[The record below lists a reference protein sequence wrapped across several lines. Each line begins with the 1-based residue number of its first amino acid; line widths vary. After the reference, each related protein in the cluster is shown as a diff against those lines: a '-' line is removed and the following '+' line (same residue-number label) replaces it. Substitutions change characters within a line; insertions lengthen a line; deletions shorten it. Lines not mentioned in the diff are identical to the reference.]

1 MTRAITASALLA
13 LTLFIPQRAAAFA
26 VFEIIVADGPDEGFN
41 DPTPATPVGGN
52 TGTTRGA
59 QRLQALQHAAD
70 QWGAQLD
77 STVVIRI
84 EATFDP
90 IECVGGYSTTLALGG
105 TTFLE
110 FVLDDEGDEVIVPT
124 ALGDRM
130 EGVDLTPGEAD
141 ISIQFNS
148 NLDSRSC
155 IDGIGWYYGLD
166 GLPGDD
172 TDMID
177 TALHEIAHG
186 LGIQSL
192 HDQDTGELFDDTPP
206 AYLKRV
212 LDLDTRKH
220 WHEMTTAERLMS
232 QGNARRVVWDGPR
245 TTALSSELL
254 AGGLPSVTSP
264 QVPTLSGFYA
274 DTTFGAWTVATSVSG
289 ELAADTTGNCPPSNV
304 SGKVALLS
312 WECAHSSW
320 AISLESEGAIAIL
333 IESASDWEVPAVP
346 YDEPMPLP
354 VSVPVIAISS
364 ADFLKL
370 IDAATAGAV
379 TVELSIDEALRLGGD
394 DEGRVMMNISTP
406 VNLSSL
412 AHVEPLARPNLLMEP
427 LTTPRTLHELDIT
440 PAMLHDIGWVPFCGN
455 GEIDQEEECDD
466 AGDNDDV
473 KPNACRTTCRE
484 AACGDGVLDA
494 DEACDD
500 GDDNSASAP
509 NACRTTCEEPACG
522 DGVHDDGEACDDGA
536 ENNDVAPNACR
547 MSCKV
552 ASCGDGVTDQAETCD
567 DAADNSDTEPGACRT
582 TCVVARCGDG
592 VIDGDETCDDGA
604 ANDDRTPNA
613 CRTSCEE
620 ARCGDSVVDDGE
632 RCDPAT
638 GMPCNADC
646 SSEDP
651 DAPPLGDGGMRGD
664 EDDTPTTSEN
674 SDDGGCGCRVVG
686 VPPASSRGG
695 AVPFVLGVLA
705 FFLRRARRAPL
716 TAASRAPG

>member
-1 MTRAITASALLA
+1 MMRALLA
-13 LTLFIPQRAAAFA
+13 CALLAVTLFIAPQRAAAFA
-26 VFEIIVADGPDEGFN
+26 TFEIIVGDGPDEGFN

-70 QWGAQLD
+70 KWGAQLD
-77 STVVIRI
+77 SRVVIRI

-110 FVLDDEGDEVIVPT
+110 FVIDDEGDEVIVPT

-130 EGVDLTPGEAD
+130 EETDLTPGEPD

-148 NLDSRSC
+148 NVDSRTC
-155 IDGIGWYYGLD
+155 LDGIGWYYGLD
-166 GLPGDD
+166 GQPGTD
-172 TDMID
+172 TDMVD

-192 HDQDTGELFDDTPP
+192 HDQDTGELIDNTPP

-212 LDLDTRKH
+212 LDLDTGKH
-220 WHEMTTAERLMS
+220 WHEMTTAERLAS

-254 AGGLPSVTSP
+254 ASGLPSVTSP
-264 QVPTLSGFYA
+264 QVPSLSGFYA

-289 ELAADTTGNCPPSNV
+289 ELAADTAGNCPPSNV
-304 SGKVALLS
+304 SGKVALLA

-320 AISLESEGAIAIL
+320 AVSVESEGAIAML
-333 IESASDWEVPAVP
+333 IESAADWEVPAVP
-346 YDEPMPLP
+346 YDEDMPLP
-354 VSVPVIAISS
+354 IGVPVIAVSS
-364 ADFLKL
+364 ADYLRL
-370 IDAATAGAV
+370 IDAATAGTV
-379 TVELSIDEALRLGGD
+379 TVTLSIDEEQRLGAD

-455 GEIDQEEECDD
+455 GERDQEEECDD
-466 AGDNDDV
+466 GDDNSDTE
-473 KPNACRTTCRE
+473 PNACRTTCAE
-484 AACGDGVLDA
+484 AACGDGVRD
-494 DEACDD
+494 DGEACDD
-500 GDDNSASAP
+500 GEDNSATAP

-536 ENNDVAPNACR
+536 ENDDVAANACR
-547 MSCKV
+547 TSCKA
-552 ASCGDGVTDQAETCD
+552 ASCGDGVTDQGEACD
-567 DAADNSDTEPGACRT
+567 DGARNSDTAAGACRT
-582 TCVVARCGDG
+582 ACVVARCGDG
-592 VIDGDETCDDGA
+592 VIDDGEACDDGA
-604 ANDDRTPNA
+604 ANDDRAPNA
-613 CRTSCEE
+613 CRSRCEE
-620 ARCGDSVVDDGE
+620 ASCGDGVVDDGE
-632 RCDPAT
+632 LCDPEA
-638 GMPCNADC
+638 GMPCNTDC

-651 DAPPLGDGGMRGD
+651 DAPPLGDGGMRDDDENDVQAASGD
-664 EDDTPTTSEN
+664 D
-674 SDDGGCGCRVVG
+674 DDGGCGCRVVG
-686 VPPASSRGG
+686 ASPASNSAGVSLF
-695 AVPFVLGVLA
+695 ALGVLSLIA
-705 FFLRRARRAPL
+705 RRLRRARAR
-716 TAASRAPG
+716 